1 MFVKMDSDNQQRH
14 YTASTSGYRLS
25 DNRGNGA
32 VCSTTQM
39 AVGFGAQSLAM
50 QAVQGGEP
58 TPGESTDLS
67 TPEGIARAIRLGH
80 LLVVDKKRRNG
91 LIICKEFHAEFAG
104 PGAAVGGCFD
114 EDCKAVIV
122 IGDLSLTQPAS
133 AEDRQ
138 EAYMIRRQWIRLAQ
152 QFTDAS
158 QPAERA
164 RMILNQFEIYF
175 DAETV
180 SGVPDEALAMLVGVL
195 PTTIRL
201 ARRPPGRLTL
211 KVRA

>member
-1 MFVKMDSDNQQRH
+1 MDSDNQQH
-14 YTASTSGYRLS
+14 HLTVSNSGYCLS
-25 DNRGNGA
+25 EIGESGVA
-32 VCSTTQM
+32 YSTAQTV
-39 AVGFGAQSLAM
+39 VGFGAQALAM
-50 QAVQGGEP
+50 QAVQSGGVDPAEP
-58 TPGESTDLS
+58 ADLS
-67 TPEGIARAIRLGH
+67 SPEAIARSIRAGH

-122 IGDLSLTQPAS
+122 IGDLSLSRPAT
-133 AEDRQ
+133 AEERQ

-158 QPAERA
+158 QPSERA

-180 SGVPDEALAMLVGVL
+180 NRVPDDALAMLVGVL
-195 PTTIRL
+195 PTTVRL